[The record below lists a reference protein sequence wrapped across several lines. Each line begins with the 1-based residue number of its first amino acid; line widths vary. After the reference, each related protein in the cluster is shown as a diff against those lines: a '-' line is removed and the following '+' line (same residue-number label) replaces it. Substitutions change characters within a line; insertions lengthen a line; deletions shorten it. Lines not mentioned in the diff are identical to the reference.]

1 MAPHCPLCRRVAT
14 TAEVALLCPVV
25 AGGDAVAHTGWETI
39 IDYATW
45 SAMSQQQ
52 RDVVEENSRRLSE
65 SMAETRRRRIRNLW
79 GLRVPQWRRDVLVE
93 LGLVEWS
100 LVVLLE
106 NQKNY
111 RVRYCLLQVA
121 RALRRL
127 MKSEA
132 NRDIQREQ
140 DLENEG
146 QRRTAREME
155 RSADWG
161 VWPVATDERFEERAS
176 EREQEVER
184 EGGLVDDT
192 YNVGRALLD
201 ARRDYAWG
209 VDTDDMHRWLRI
221 ESQLLNSLETM
232 AEVQRGN
239 GTHAH
244 WRTAWL
250 ATWRTSWEGDMMDQT
265 ARDVRGRQRERDGE
279 GDRGDGERSRSRS
292 RERSRDRDPAP
303 SSPPASIVRS
313 PSPVYDP
320 PSPEPPQP
328 E

>member
-1 MAPHCPLCRRVAT
+1 MAPHCPLCRQAAT

-25 AGGDAVAHTGWETI
+25 AGGDAVAPTGWEPMF
-39 IDYATW
+39 DWATW

-52 RDVVEENSRRLSE
+52 RDVVEETSRRLSE
-65 SMAETRRRRIRNLW
+65 SMEETRRRRIRNLW
-79 GLRVPQWRRDVLVE
+79 GLRVPKWRRDVLVE

-106 NQKNY
+106 NQKNS

-121 RALRRL
+121 SALRRL

-146 QRRTAREME
+146 QRRTARENE

-161 VWPVATDERFEERAS
+161 VWPVARDARVAQRAS

-192 YNVGRALLD
+192 YNVGRAILD
-201 ARRDYAWG
+201 ARRDFAWG
-209 VDTDDMHRWLRI
+209 VDTEDMHRWLRI

-265 ARDVRGRQRERDGE
+265 ARDVRGRQRERDGDGE
-279 GDRGDGERSRSRS
+279 GDRGDGERSRERS
-292 RERSRDRDPAP
+292 RERERSR
-303 SSPPASIVRS
+303 SSTVKSTSIDS
-313 PSPVYDP
+313 PIT
-320 PSPEPPQP
+320 
-328 E
+328 